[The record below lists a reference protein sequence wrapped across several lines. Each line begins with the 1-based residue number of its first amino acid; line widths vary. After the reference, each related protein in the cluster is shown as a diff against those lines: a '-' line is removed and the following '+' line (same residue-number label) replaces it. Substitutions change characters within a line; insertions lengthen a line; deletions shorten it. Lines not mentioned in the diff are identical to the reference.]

1 MSMWDL
7 EEFYLFLQ
15 LKLWLEV
22 LIVNGDHGR
31 MPKSV
36 NVTIG
41 KHYEWYC
48 IKEEGKDD
56 MLRVYMDNK
65 DVD

>member
-1 MSMWDL
+1 M
-7 EEFYLFLQ
+7 EF
-15 LKLWLEV
+15 
-22 LIVNGDHGR
+22 LIVNGDHGG

-36 NVTIG
+36 NVTIE

-48 IKEEGKDD
+48 IKEQGKDYK
-56 MLRVYMDNK
+56 LRVYKDNK